1 MTKRFPYIAPIAI
14 IIVMA
19 VFAAIVASYAPAG
32 TRLAFHW
39 STAGKADG
47 FANPWK
53 AMFTPVVLCAVF
65 SLLFALLGRL
75 LKPLPELIDGT
86 LLFMIVYEL
95 MIAAQ
100 VFGIT
105 IPQGL
110 SPLLAVIGLV
120 YIMMGNDMPK
130 WRSFIR
136 PPVTLDQI
144 NYSVGISRFR
154 SRLWIISGLVFIV
167 CGLLPLDPAV
177 RTIVTRSALWSA
189 ILVPVIYSWSLGR
202 L

>member
-1 MTKRFPYIAPIAI
+1 MTKRFPYVAPIMI
-14 IIVMA
+14 IIIMA
-19 VFAAIVASYAPAG
+19 LFAVIVASYAPANA
-32 TRLAFHW
+32 RLAFHW
-39 STAGKADG
+39 STAGMADG

-86 LLFMIVYEL
+86 LLFMIVYQL
-95 MIAAQ
+95 MIAAP
-100 VFGIT
+100 VFGIN

-120 YIMMGNDMPK
+120 YIMMGNEMPK

-136 PPVTLDQI
+136 
-144 NYSVGISRFR
+144 
-154 SRLWIISGLVFIV
+154 
-167 CGLLPLDPAV
+167 
-177 RTIVTRSALWSA
+177 
-189 ILVPVIYSWSLGR
+189 
-202 L
+202 